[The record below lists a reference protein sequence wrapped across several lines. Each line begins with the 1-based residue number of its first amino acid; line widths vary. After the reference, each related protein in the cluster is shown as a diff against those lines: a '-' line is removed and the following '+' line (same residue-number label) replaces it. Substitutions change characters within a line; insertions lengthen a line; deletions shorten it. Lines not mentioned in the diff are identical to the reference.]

1 MQMNVRIQKERKMTL
16 TVYLKIPEKANLK
29 VMQGKM

>member
-16 TVYLKIPEKANLK
+16 TVYLKIPEKTNLK